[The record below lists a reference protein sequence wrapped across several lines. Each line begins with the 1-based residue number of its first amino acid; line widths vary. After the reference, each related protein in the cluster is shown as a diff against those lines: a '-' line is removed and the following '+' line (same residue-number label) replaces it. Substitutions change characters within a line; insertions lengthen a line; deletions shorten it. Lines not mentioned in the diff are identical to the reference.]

1 MLKNTNQVAVQKLAA
16 RSLRQNRV
24 RNIFAILA
32 IILTTFMFTTVF
44 SIGFSL
50 GRNMSI
56 MMLRQQGSKRSICL
70 NQPEREQIDQV
81 KKAKYLDA
89 AGIQIPLG
97 LAADTSEKTTIR
109 LDYYDRTEFE
119 KNLTPAISNI
129 HGAYPEKVDEIML
142 SQAGLAAL
150 QIKEPKQGMD
160 IVLVMDTVQKT
171 FHLSGWFTDYASSA
185 GGFQGLVSKAYVSF
199 IHKTVERDGILSI
212 SAVVGKKD
220 LLLKELESKVT
231 LRQGQKLETFWDVQ
245 EENQDNVFV
254 IVCAI
259 GLMGLIIVTS
269 GYLLIYNIMYIS
281 VTKDIRFYGM
291 LKTIGTSPSQI
302 RKIVHSQIKRLSV
315 VGIPIGIALG
325 SVLAFLAVPLALT
338 MFTMDNDGAMPQD
351 VSFNPFI
358 YVGTILFAMI
368 TVAVSCRKPAKLA
381 GKVSPVEALKYH
393 GQMKDRRKEK
403 NTTDGGKLYRM
414 SFRNVFRE
422 KKRAFLVFASL
433 FMGTMAFLSVNTF
446 LGSLKLENY
455 VNAYLPND
463 FTIYVSMDS
472 EEEEDNVQEEG
483 RIEGGSN
490 DIQKKELSKEE
501 GNVQEEGQSKGESN
515 DIQEKGQSEE
525 NERILYGNQ
534 WVEELGKIEGIT
546 EMSVN
551 RTADLALEFDAEV
564 FRPFLERDLTS
575 ETSMQDMID
584 YYTQNADDKDETYSA
599 PVISISS
606 DMMKKYNEQAKQK
619 MDIHRFE
626 KGEICLVGDV
636 STQEEAEDVRGK
648 QITLKNLDTGKT
660 LILEV
665 GACTTYGEGKG
676 FDIGYNWQRAGA
688 PACVLISDAAMEKIC
703 DKPSVNSIIIDCD
716 PKAES
721 RVKSR
726 IKDLTRINPYVQNT
740 AIKSDLT
747 SEFKSS
753 RMAMNILGSGIS
765 LILILIGIINFI
777 NVMFTGVF
785 ARRGELAVMESV
797 GMTKKQVKKML
808 VLEGVYYGGITIGLL
823 LTLGN
828 ALMYLI
834 AHFARQIA
842 DYATFYYPV
851 GGMCILSVAIMAIC
865 MFVPVVVYQMF
876 ARESV
881 TERLRKS
888 IE

>member
-1 MLKNTNQVAVQKLAA
+1 MLKNTNQAAVQKLAA

-24 RNIFAILA
+24 RNLFTILA

-56 MMLRQQGSKRSICL
+56 MMLRQQGNKRSICL
-70 NQPEREQIDQV
+70 NQPEKEQIDQV

-89 AGIQIPLG
+89 AGIQIPIG
-97 LAADTSEKTTIR
+97 LAADTSEKTNIR
-109 LDYYDRTEFE
+109 LDYYDKTEFE

-129 HGAYPEKVDEIML
+129 HGDYPEKVDEIML

-150 QIKEPKQGMD
+150 QIDEPKQGMD
-160 IVLVMDTVQKT
+160 IVLVMDSVQKT
-171 FHLSGWFTDYASSA
+171 FRLSGWFTDYASSA
-185 GGFQGLVSKAYVSF
+185 GGFQGFLSKEYVSS
-199 IHKTVERDGILSI
+199 IHKTVEQDGVLSI
-212 SAVVGKKD
+212 SAVAGKKD
-220 LLLKELESKVT
+220 LLLEELESKVT
-231 LRQGQKLETFWDVQ
+231 LKQEQKLEAFWDVQ
-245 EENQDNVFV
+245 EENQGNAFV
-254 IVCAI
+254 IACAI
-259 GLMGLIIVTS
+259 GLMGLIIVVS

-302 RKIVHSQIKRLSV
+302 RKIVRSQIRRLSV
-315 VGIPIGIALG
+315 IGIPIGIALG
-325 SVLAFLAVPLALT
+325 SILAFLAVPLALT

-351 VSFNPFI
+351 VSFNPLI
-358 YVGTILFAMI
+358 YVGTILFAVI

-381 GKVSPVEALKYH
+381 GKISPVEALKYH
-393 GQMKDRRKEK
+393 GQTKDKK
-403 NTTDGGKLYRM
+403 KGKKTTDGGKLYKM

-455 VNAYLPND
+455 VDVYLPND
-463 FTIYVSMDS
+463 FTIYASMDS
-472 EEEEDNVQEEG
+472 EEEESDGTQEEGQIEGESHDVQEE
-483 RIEGGSN
+483 ET
-490 DIQKKELSKEE
+490 SKEE
-501 GNVQEEGQSKGESN
+501 GDVQEEGQLKGESN
-515 DIQEKGQSEE
+515 DTQEKGQSEE

-534 WVEELGKIEGIT
+534 LIEDLGKIEGIT

-551 RTADLALEFDAEV
+551 RTADLVLEFDVEV
-564 FRPFLERDLTS
+564 FRPFLERGLTNG
-575 ETSMQDMID
+575 TSMQDMID
-584 YYTQNADDKDETYSA
+584 YYTRNADDKEEAYSA
-599 PVISISS
+599 PVISVSS
-606 DMMKKYNEQAKQK
+606 AMMKKYNEQAKQK
-619 MDIHRFE
+619 IDISRFE
-626 KGEICLVGDV
+626 KGEICLMGDV
-636 STQEEAEDVRGK
+636 PTQEEAEKVRGK
-648 QITLKNLDTGKT
+648 EITLTDLDTGKT
-660 LILEV
+660 LSLEV
-665 GACTTYGEGKG
+665 GACPTYGESNGLNV
-676 FDIGYNWQRAGA
+676 GYTWQRGGG
-688 PACVLISDAAMEKIC
+688 PSCILISDAAMEKIC

-726 IKDLTRINPYVQNT
+726 IKNLTRINPCVLHT
-740 AIKSDLT
+740 EIKSDLT

-753 RMAMNILGSGIS
+753 MMAMNILGSGIS
-765 LILILIGIINFI
+765 LVLILIGIINFI

-808 VLEGVYYGGITIGLL
+808 VYEGVYYGGITIALL

-834 AHFARQIA
+834 AHFAQQIA
-842 DYATFYYPV
+842 DYAVFYYPV
-851 GGMCILSVAIMAIC
+851 TGMCILSVAIMVIC

-881 TERLRKS
+881 TERLRRS
-888 IE
+888 V

>member
-1 MLKNTNQVAVQKLAA
+1 MLKNTNQAAVQKLAV

-24 RNIFAILA
+24 RNLFAILA

-50 GRNMSI
+50 GRNMNI

-70 NQPEREQIDQV
+70 NQPEKEQIDQV
-81 KKAKYLDA
+81 KKAKYLNA
-89 AGIQIPLG
+89 AGIQIPVG
-97 LAADTSEKTTIR
+97 LAADTSEKTNIR
-109 LDYYDRTEFE
+109 LDYYDKTEFE
-119 KNLTPAISNI
+119 QNLTPAISNI
-129 HGAYPEKVDEIML
+129 HGDYPEKVDEIML
-142 SQAGLAAL
+142 SQAGLTAL

-160 IVLVMDTVQKT
+160 IVLVMDSVQKT

-185 GGFQGLVSKAYVSF
+185 GGFQGFLSKEYVSS
-199 IHKTVERDGILSI
+199 IHKTVEQDGVLSI
-212 SAVVGKKD
+212 SAVAGKKD
-220 LLLKELESKVT
+220 LLLEELESKVK
-231 LRQGQKLETFWDVQ
+231 RKQEQKLEAFWDVQ
-245 EENQDNVFV
+245 EENQGNAFV

-259 GLMGLIIVTS
+259 GLMGLIIVIS

-302 RKIVHSQIKRLSV
+302 RKIVRSQIRRLSV
-315 VGIPIGIALG
+315 IGIPIGIALG
-325 SVLAFLAVPLALT
+325 SILAFLAVPLALT

-351 VSFNPFI
+351 VSFNPLI
-358 YVGTILFAMI
+358 YVGTILFAVI

-381 GKVSPVEALKYH
+381 GKISPVEALKYH
-393 GQMKDRRKEK
+393 GQTKDRKK
-403 NTTDGGKLYRM
+403 GKKTTDGGKLYKM

-455 VNAYLPND
+455 VDVYLPND
-463 FTIYVSMDS
+463 FTIYASMDS
-472 EEEEDNVQEEG
+472 EEEESDGTQ
-483 RIEGGSN
+483 
-490 DIQKKELSKEE
+490 
-501 GNVQEEGQSKGESN
+501 
-515 DIQEKGQSEE
+515 EE

-534 WVEELGKIEGIT
+534 LIEDLGKIEGIT

-551 RTADLALEFDAEV
+551 RTADLALEFDVEV
-564 FRPFLERDLTS
+564 FRPFLERGLTDG
-575 ETSMQDMID
+575 TDMQDIID
-584 YYTQNADDKDETYSA
+584 YYTQNADDKEEAYSA
-599 PVISISS
+599 PVISVSS
-606 DMMKKYNEQAKQK
+606 AMMKKYNERAKQK
-619 MDIHRFE
+619 IDIRRFE
-626 KGEICLVGDV
+626 KGEICLMGDV
-636 STQEEAEDVRGK
+636 PTQEEAEEVRGK
-648 QITLKNLDTGKT
+648 KITLKDLDTGKT
-660 LILEV
+660 LSLEV
-665 GACTTYGEGKG
+665 GACPVYGESNVLNV
-676 FDIGYNWQRAGA
+676 GYTWQRGGG
-688 PACVLISDAAMEKIC
+688 PSCILISDAAMEKIC

-726 IKDLTRINPYVQNT
+726 IKNLTRINSCVLHT
-740 AIKSDLT
+740 EIKSDLT

-753 RMAMNILGSGIS
+753 MMAMNILGSGIS
-765 LILILIGIINFI
+765 LVLILIGIINFI

-797 GMTKKQVKKML
+797 GMTKKQVIKML
-808 VLEGVYYGGITIGLL
+808 VYEGVYYGGITIALL

-834 AHFARQIA
+834 AHFAQQIA
-842 DYATFYYPV
+842 DYAVFYYPV
-851 GGMCILSVAIMAIC
+851 TGMCILSVAIMVIC

-881 TERLRKS
+881 TERLRRS
-888 IE
+888 V